1 MKARA
6 LEREPLL
13 PAMRLSVDCLLS
25 RFLRLQRKQTHLGV
39 HKPRHVQAKEAIK
52 HPVAHV

>member
-6 LEREPLL
+6 LESEPLL
-13 PAMRLSVDCLLS
+13 PVMRLFVDCLLP
-25 RFLRLQRKQTHLGV
+25 RFLCLQRKQTHFGV

-52 HPVAHV
+52 DPVAHV